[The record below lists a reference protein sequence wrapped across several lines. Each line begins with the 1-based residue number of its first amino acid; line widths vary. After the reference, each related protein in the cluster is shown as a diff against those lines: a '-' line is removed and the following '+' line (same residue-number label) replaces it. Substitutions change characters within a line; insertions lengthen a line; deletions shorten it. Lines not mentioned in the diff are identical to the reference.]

1 MKKTI
6 TTNIVTIRVT
16 IIAILVIYTLIANA

>member
-6 TTNIVTIRVT
+6 TTNIVTIRIT

>member
-16 IIAILVIYTLIANA
+16 IITILVIYTLIANA

>member
-6 TTNIVTIRVT
+6 TTNIVTIRVML
-16 IIAILVIYTLIANA
+16 IAILIIYTFIANA